1 MKVFLSLGKSNKTNE
16 EIIEDLKNFS
26 SVVIEVLKEEEIKL
40 VSNKNYYEEEG
51 KDDDYYMKKSMN
63 IMDGCD
69 LVVFHPD
76 FENYRECLLDERVA
90 DLQGINKFYL

>member
-1 MKVFLSLGKSNKTNE
+1 
-16 EIIEDLKNFS
+16 
-26 SVVIEVLKEEEIKL
+26 
-40 VSNKNYYEEEG
+40 
-51 KDDDYYMKKSMN
+51 MKKSMN

-90 DLQGINKFYL
+90 DLKGINKFYL